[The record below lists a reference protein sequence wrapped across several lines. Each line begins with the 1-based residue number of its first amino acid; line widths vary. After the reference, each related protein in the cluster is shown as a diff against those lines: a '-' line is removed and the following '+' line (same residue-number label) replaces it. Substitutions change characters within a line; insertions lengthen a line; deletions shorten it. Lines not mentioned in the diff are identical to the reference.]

1 MVSLGQWRR
10 LPRIWRVG
18 ESGEIAVASASGT
31 GRGRTPQGRGTSP
44 GSSRRA
50 GVKGRGAPGAVVAAW
65 GHRPPPGLCYEPRLW
80 SMDIA
85 LAIPQS
91 DFILVPL
98 LLPDWN
104 SDVLQKPVCAF
115 PLRHRQ
121 YYCFCRKL
129 VLTLTHSYTASNST
143 RALKSTGAT
152 SSVDPSLSSLR
163 MEAFF
168 ILACLITSAASCA
181 QNFIL

>member
-1 MVSLGQWRR
+1 MQWRR
-10 LPRIWRVG
+10 LQRIWRVG

-44 GSSRRA
+44 GSS
-50 GVKGRGAPGAVVAAW
+50 GGQESRGAGPGSS
-65 GHRPPPGLCYEPRLW
+65 GGCLGNRPPPGRCYEPRLW

-98 LLPDWN
+98 LQPDWN
-104 SDVLQKPVCAF
+104 SDVLQKSVCAF

-129 VLTLTHSYTASNST
+129 VLTLTHSYTSSNST

-152 SSVDPSLSSLR
+152 SSVDPSISSFTNGKKL
-163 MEAFF
+163 
-168 ILACLITSAASCA
+168 LLV
-181 QNFIL
+181 